1 MKRRRS
7 CYHLNTSPTH
17 QPRPHLPRNM
27 GFRSIFG
34 GGKIAVPGKNVKVCY
49 EGCFPDGR
57 VFDKNQN
64 RRRPLQFRIG
74 MRSVIVGMDR
84 GVEGMRVG
92 GSREIS
98 IPAALAYGARGTGPI
113 AANQNLVFRLE
124 IV

>member
-1 MKRRRS
+1 
-7 CYHLNTSPTH
+7 
-17 QPRPHLPRNM
+17 M

-74 MRSVIVGMDR
+74 KDGVLMQFGGER
-84 GVEGMRVG
+84 GVGVVWYAYLLVLV
-92 GSREIS
+92 SHASSDSFCSYFFFFQIS
-98 IPAALAYGARGTGPI
+98 
-113 AANQNLVFRLE
+113 FRFRSPPPL
-124 IV
+124 